1 MTQSPANNVVEVNPA
16 PNIYT
21 VLMII
26 AILAMVITICFA
38 GNRLMSK
45 TNPNGDWSVP
55 GGYGLGVGEMFK
67 PFEEQNPTPDSGRI
81 GSGTSRA
88 SRARTRGTGR

>member
-26 AILAMVITICFA
+26 AILALVITICFA
-38 GNRLMSK
+38 GNRLMSR
-45 TNPNGDWSVP
+45 TNPNGDWSIH
-55 GGYGLGVGEMFK
+55 GGYGLMQEYDVERFYRDHKLLEIGE
-67 PFEEQNPTPDSGRI
+67 
-81 GSGTSRA
+81 GTSEIQRIVI
-88 SRARTRGTGR
+88 SRHIGCR

>member
-26 AILAMVITICFA
+26 AILALVITSFFA
-38 GNRLMSK
+38 GNRLMSR
-45 TNPNGDWSVP
+45 TNPNGDWSIP
-55 GGYGLGVGEMFK
+55 GGYGLGVGEIFK
-67 PFEEQNPTPDSGRI
+67 PFEEQSPTVDSGRI
-81 GSGTSRA
+81 GPGTSRA
-88 SRARTRGTGR
+88 SRVRKRGTGR